1 MTSIVKPKIVHQG
14 LRRNALGLTVRDYE
28 GGMSTLCAGCGHD
41 SITAALVQAFFE
53 LDIPPH
59 SVAKMSGIG
68 CSSKTPAYFL
78 SASHGFNSVHGRM
91 PSIATG
97 AGAAN
102 RELHLLGVSGDGDS
116 LSIGLGQ
123 FAHVVRRNLDML
135 YIIENNGVYGLT
147 KGQFSASADV
157 GSKAK
162 RGEVNKQPPIDP
174 VQLAMV
180 LGGTFVARSFSGD
193 KDQLVPLIKAGIRH
207 QGFALIDVISPCV
220 TFNDHEDSTKSYAHA
235 REFHHRVIHAD
246 FIPPAEEIKVAY
258 DQGEVMPIELHDGSR
273 ILLRKVSKDYNV
285 TNRGAAIDYLRAHHR
300 RGEIVTGLLYIDESE
315 AEMHAINGTTA
326 TPLSQLPYE
335 TLCPGAETLAKLQQ
349 RYR

>member
-1 MTSIVKPKIVHQG
+1 
-14 LRRNALGLTVRDYE
+14 
-28 GGMSTLCAGCGHD
+28 
-41 SITAALVQAFFE
+41 
-53 LDIPPH
+53 
-59 SVAKMSGIG
+59 MSGIG

-78 SASHGFNSVHGRM
+78 SGAHGFNSVHGRM

-102 RELHLLGVSGDGDS
+102 RELHLLGISGDGDS

-123 FAHVVRRNLDML
+123 FVHAIRRNLDML

-174 VQLAMV
+174 VQIAMV
-180 LGGTFVARSFSGD
+180 LGGTFVARGFSGD
-193 KDQLVPLIKAGIRH
+193 KDQLVPLIKAGLRH
-207 QGFALIDVISPCV
+207 EGFALLDVLSPCV

-246 FIPPAEEIKVAY
+246 FVPPAQEIKVAY

-273 ILLRKVSKDYNV
+273 ILLRKISEDYNV
-285 TNRGAAIDYLRAHHR
+285 TNRGAAIDYLRAHQR
-300 RGEIVTGLLYIDESE
+300 KGEIVTGLLYIDESE
-315 AEMHAINGTTA
+315 PDMHGVSGTTNV
-326 TPLSQLPYE
+326 PLSEVPYE
-335 TLCPGAETLAKLQQ
+335 TLCPGRDDLAKLQL